1 MKEKIQLYINK
12 DYSPKEN
19 KFGYIIVSRHENGLE
34 WQLTKVID
42 TLDEARKEL
51 QHCYDLRKGRYDVR
65 IVDLM
70 IM

>member
-1 MKEKIQLYINK
+1 MKDKIQLYIDK
-12 DYSPKEN
+12 HYSPKEN
-19 KFGYIIVSRHENGLE
+19 KFGYIITSRHENGLE

-51 QHCYDLRKGRYDVR
+51 QHCYDLRKDRYDVQ